1 MLFVATPPQLSA
13 QAGHLRNL
21 RHIQLTSTGQTVDR
35 PRGGD
40 GCGWSKERP
49 LMPRHD
55 PALEDAIREI
65 AALLAEA
72 CLRLLLG
79 KPAVDF
85 PETES
90 PHVTGG

>member
-1 MLFVATPPQLSA
+1 
-13 QAGHLRNL
+13 
-21 RHIQLTSTGQTVDR
+21 
-35 PRGGD
+35 
-40 GCGWSKERP
+40 
-49 LMPRHD
+49 MPRRD

-72 CLRLLLG
+72 YLRLVLA